1 MKAFLFILLSSIFI
15 LNANG
20 VSAKTI
26 YVRESNH
33 HEAIQH
39 AINVAQ
45 QGDTI
50 VVGPG
55 IYREHEIQINKTL
68 YLKGIHY
75 PTIDAEKKGTV
86 ISIQANGVVLEG
98 FHIINSGA
106 GEIRELAGI
115 FIINSDRVTVQNN
128 RLDNNTFSIYCQ
140 YSRNCTLKNNNITSH
155 IKDEVLG
162 GNGIHCWHSDSLLI
176 IGNAIKGHRDGI
188 YFEFVTH
195 SLISG
200 NLSQN
205 NIRYGLHFMFSEGDK
220 YIDNTF
226 KDNHAGVAVMYTHD
240 VQMIHNIFKDNWGGA
255 AYGLLL
261 KEISNSEISGNLFT
275 RNTIAVQ
282 IESCTRLN
290 LYKNRFIDNGYAIKI
305 SSSTIGS
312 RVSHNNFMNN
322 TFDVATNGS
331 FIDNTFNGNYWDKYQ
346 GYDLNHDGV
355 GDQPYHPV
363 SMYGMIIESNP
374 AALMLFRSLIADL
387 LDETEK
393 LLPGII
399 PKNLEDNKPY
409 MKPLPL

>member
-1 MKAFLFILLSSIFI
+1 MKKFLFILLSLIFI
-15 LNANG
+15 LNATG

-33 HEAIQH
+33 HDAIQY
-39 AINVAQ
+39 AINEAH

-50 VVGPG
+50 AVGPG

-75 PTIDAEKKGTV
+75 PTIDAGNKGTV
-86 ISIQANGVVLEG
+86 IIIHANGVVLEG
-98 FHIINSGA
+98 FHIINSGT
-106 GEIRELAGI
+106 GEIRELAGV
-115 FIINSDRVTVQNN
+115 FIINSDHVTVQNN

-140 YSRNCTLKNNNITSH
+140 YSKNCIIKDNKITSH

-220 YIDNTF
+220 YIDNIF

-240 VQMIHNIFKDNWGGA
+240 VRMIHNIFKDNWGGA

-290 LYKNRFIDNGYAIKI
+290 LFKNRFIDNGYAIKI

-312 RVSHNNFMNN
+312 SVSHNNFMNN
-322 TFDVATNGS
+322 TFDVATSGS

-346 GYDLNHDGV
+346 GYDLNHDGI

-374 AALMLFRSLIADL
+374 AALMLFRSLISDL

-393 LLPGII
+393 LLPGVI